1 MMLRNNMRHEGSPKF
16 LLFLLATAVIC
27 GALIMVIEVLGSR
40 VIGPFFGVSLFVWT
54 SLITVTLVAL
64 AVGYALGGMLSDRHN
79 SPDWLYGIILTAG
92 LLVCLVPLIKAPVL
106 KASVEVGL
114 RTGSLVGTLVLFG
127 PPLLL
132 LGCVS
137 PYLVRLVATEFSNLG
152 RTVGGLYALS
162 TIGSFV
168 GTVTT
173 GFFLIGYVGVN
184 LTLVATG
191 FLLIALSAVYFALVR
206 RRYVVVLALAL
217 PFLVM
222 PHESL
227 PAKTMADGTRVEVT
241 AAVDSF
247 YGNLK
252 VVDYTGTVYGTREL
266 IIDGLVQGGMDK
278 ASGLSVYEYAYL
290 MQFLPYALNP
300 GGERALVI
308 GLGAGL
314 VPTWFE
320 KQEIPAD
327 VVDIDPKVV
336 ELARSHFGYRGRGEV
351 FVQDARYFLSQN
363 TRRYDYVVLDVF
375 NGDTTPGHLLSLE
388 AMGLLRTAMT
398 AEGVLAVNLV
408 GELGVEGAMAAS
420 VVKTMRQVF
429 GRVQVHPTSPDRG
442 VGKAVNFAIVA
453 YDGPPRALDAS
464 RIEGFPVHSLAQAAV
479 RRGLARPL
487 ELPEDPKAII
497 LTDDFNPIDFRDL
510 EIKEA
515 VRRQILATTDW
526 DILLR

>member
-1 MMLRNNMRHEGSPKF
+1 MRHEGSPKF
-16 LLFLLATAVIC
+16 LLFLLVTAVIC

-64 AVGYALGGMLSDRHN
+64 AAGYALGGMLSDRHN
-79 SPDWLYGIILTAG
+79 SPDWLYGIILVAG
-92 LLVCLVPLIKAPVL
+92 LAVCLVPLIKVPVL
-106 KASVEVGL
+106 KASVELGL
-114 RTGSLVGTLVLFG
+114 RAGSLVGALALFG
-127 PPLLL
+127 APLLL

-137 PYLVRLVATEFSNLG
+137 PYLVRLAATEFSNLG

-162 TIGSFV
+162 TVGSFI
-168 GTVTT
+168 GTLTT

-184 LTLVATG
+184 LTLAATG

-266 IIDGLVQGGMDK
+266 IIDGLVQGGIDK
-278 ASGLSVYEYAYL
+278 ASGLSVYEYSYL

-300 GGERALVI
+300 VGRRALVI
-308 GLGAGL
+308 GLGAGV
-314 VPTWFE
+314 VPVWYE
-320 KQEIPAD
+320 KQGIPAD
-327 VVDIDPKVV
+327 VVDIDPRVLD
-336 ELARSHFGYRGRGEV
+336 LARSHFGFRGRGEV
-351 FVQDARYFLSQN
+351 FVQDARYFLGQN

-388 AMGLLRTAMT
+388 AMRLLKSAITPR
-398 AEGVLAVNLV
+398 GVLAVNLV
-408 GELGVEGAMAAS
+408 GELGAEGSMAAS

-429 GRVQVHPTSPDRG
+429 GQVRVFPTNPDGPRG
-442 VGKAVNFAIVA
+442 RAVNFAIVA
-453 YDGPPRALDAS
+453 YDGPPRPLDLS
-464 RIEGFPVHSLAQAAV
+464 LVQDFPVHPLTQAAV
-479 RRGLARPL
+479 RRALARPL
-487 ELPEDPKAII
+487 ELPDDPVAMV

-510 EIKEA
+510 KIKES
-515 VRRQILATTDW
+515 VRRQILSTTDW

>member
-1 MMLRNNMRHEGSPKF
+1 MMLATRMPQEKSPKF
-16 LLFLLATAVIC
+16 LLFLLVTAVIC

-64 AVGYALGGMLSDRHN
+64 AAGYAIGGMLSDRHN
-79 SPDWLYGIILTAG
+79 SPDWLYGIILAAG
-92 LLVCLVPLIKAPVL
+92 LAVCLVPLIKAPVL
-106 KASVEVGL
+106 KATLELGL
-114 RTGSLVGTLVLFG
+114 RAGSLAGALALFG
-127 PPLLL
+127 LPLLL

-137 PYLVRLVATEFSNLG
+137 PYLVRLAATEFSNLG

-162 TIGSFV
+162 TVGSFV
-168 GTVTT
+168 GTLTT

-191 FLLIALSAVYFALVR
+191 FLLIALAATYFVFLR
-206 RRYVVVLALAL
+206 RRYVTVAALAL
-217 PFLVM
+217 PLLVI
-222 PHESL
+222 PQENL
-227 PAKTMADGTRVEVT
+227 PAKTMQDGTRVEVA

-252 VVDYTGTVYGTREL
+252 VVDYTGTRYRTREL
-266 IIDGLVQGGMDK
+266 IIDGLVQGGIDK
-278 ASGLSVYEYAYL
+278 ASRLPVYEYAYL

-300 GGERALVI
+300 GGSRALVI
-308 GLGAGL
+308 GLGAGV
-314 VPTWFE
+314 VPMWYE
-320 KQEIPAD
+320 KQGIPAD
-327 VVDIDPKVV
+327 VVDIDPRVV
-336 ELARSHFGYRGRGEV
+336 DLARSYFGYRGRGEV
-351 FVQDARYFLSQN
+351 IVQDARYFLGRN

-388 AMGLLRTAMT
+388 AMRLVKSAMT
-398 AEGVLAVNLV
+398 PDGVLAVNLV
-408 GELGVEGAMAAS
+408 GELGAEGSMAAS

-429 GRVQVHPTSPDRG
+429 GQVQVHPTSTG
-442 VGKAVNFAIVA
+442 GAAGKAVNFAIVA
-453 YDGPPRALDAS
+453 YDGPPRVLEPA
-464 RIEGFPVHSLAQAAV
+464 RIQAFPVHPLTQAAV
-479 RRGLARPL
+479 RQGLASPL
-487 ELPEDPKAII
+487 QLPDDPKAIL

-526 DILLR
+526 DVLLR